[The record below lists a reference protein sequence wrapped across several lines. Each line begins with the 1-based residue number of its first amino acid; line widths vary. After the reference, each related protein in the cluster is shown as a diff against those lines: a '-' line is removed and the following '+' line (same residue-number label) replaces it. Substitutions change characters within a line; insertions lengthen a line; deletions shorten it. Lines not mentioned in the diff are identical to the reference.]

1 MTYDP
6 DRLSLESQPPA
17 NGPKRWVWVDTGG
30 ESVATYEGSGFISNA
45 KKYGASV
52 GDRITIVNKSTP
64 SATVIYQGKF
74 TVVQDTG
81 GTTGTV
87 TLDTGNL

>member
-1 MTYDP
+1 MGYDA
-6 DRLSLESQPPA
+6 DRLSLETQAPGA
-17 NGPKRWVWVDTGG
+17 GPKKWVYVDTGG
-30 ESVATYEGSGFISNA
+30 ESVSTYEGTGYFANA

-52 GDRITIVNKSTP
+52 GDRIEVINKATP
-64 SATVIYQGKF
+64 SATVIYSGKF